1 MSIFS
6 LFFIF
11 VAEINPNSVFKFL
24 VLMIDSP
31 LHVIM
36 FLGIFIVVLSLL
48 IMYYNIG
55 LPNSLTGFL
64 FYSQVSNVKVV
75 INL

>member
-6 LFFIF
+6 LFLIF
-11 VAEINPNSVFKFL
+11 VVEINPNSVFKIL
-24 VLMIDSP
+24 VLIIDSL
-31 LHVIM
+31 LHVIL

-55 LPNSLTGFL
+55 LPNSLRGFL
-64 FYSQVSNVKVV
+64 FYSQVSNVNVT